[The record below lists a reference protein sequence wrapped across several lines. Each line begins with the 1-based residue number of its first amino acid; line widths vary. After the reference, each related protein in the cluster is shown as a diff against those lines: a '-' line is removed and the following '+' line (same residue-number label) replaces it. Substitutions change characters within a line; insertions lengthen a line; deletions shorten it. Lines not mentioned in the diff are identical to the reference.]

1 MSETSFKENLV
12 NRHKT
17 TAAKVM
23 QTNIRGEAMYI
34 KDQMTTHKVLNA
46 DNNI

>member
-12 NRHKT
+12 DVHIT

-23 QTNIRGEAMYI
+23 QTNIRGEAIY
-34 KDQMTTHKVLNA
+34 MTK
-46 DNNI
+46 